1 MRKTVTRVSTGTLL
15 VLAISGTIISG
26 CKKND
31 GNSAVKDNVSNSQWQ
46 SVKNENGRLQFASS
60 KALYQTLDSIKNKGT
75 DFLKNW
81 ESQQG
86 FKSLRAAKVEEGG
99 LMETFDFP
107 EFYAA
112 VINEKGEYMV
122 GDTIVW
128 FNKGLKHMIPGK
140 NETKLAAIKENPAV
154 SEISYKAGSVALNSS
169 SSIKSGP
176 TKTMSVPFGPNAGD
190 AKYQKEFT
198 HDNDPGSIRKIIFEI
213 QNYVEGSGQFGT
225 MSVLYTRIKQE
236 YKGSKWRP
244 AGETMEKSISNGTY
258 TIQYNSTFDN
268 SVKYLSGSIPY
279 LTQTDGNNL
288 VYGIGSVTTPYG
300 NITAT
305 VTGNY
310 HAKVLAPGYSKGGI
324 WDVAASW

>member
-1 MRKTVTRVSTGTLL
+1 MRKTIKGASTGALL
-15 VLAISGTIISG
+15 ALAISGTIISG
-26 CKKND
+26 CKKNE
-31 GNSAVKDNVSNSQWQ
+31 GSSAVKDNVSNSQWQ
-46 SVKNENGRLQFASS
+46 SVKNVDGRLQFAST

-86 FKSLRAAKVEEGG
+86 FKSLRAGKVEEGG
-99 LMETFDFP
+99 LMDTFDFP

-128 FNKGLKHMIPGK
+128 FNKGLKHMVPGR
-140 NETKLAAIKENPAV
+140 NEAKLAAIKENPAT
-154 SEISYKAGSVALNSS
+154 SEISYKAGNVALNSNS
-169 SSIKSGP
+169 AVKSGQ
-176 TKTMSVPFGPNAGD
+176 TKTMSVQLGKNDGD
-190 AKYQKEFT
+190 ARYQKEFT

-244 AGETMEKSISNGTY
+244 AGETMEKSISNGSY

-268 SVKYLSGSIPY
+268 SVKYLSGSIPF

-310 HAKVLAPGYSKGGI
+310 HAKVLVAGYSRGI
-324 WDVAASW
+324 WDVAANW